1 MAKKKQLT
9 RKITWIR
16 DRDIN
21 GNYEY
26 RNIKTGEFRTTLSN
40 SKEETRQNQ
49 ARLNKAVLRT
59 YSTKQQNYE
68 DNDAKKRNH
77 SDETIKKTVNI
88 PYLTS
93 DKQGNLQEGTVR
105 TLAPGEDSSQI
116 NSILEGLFIGD
127 KVFRLGSSI
136 TKLALS
142 KTGSNGLAHWARNSL
157 VNEAAKDLTK
167 QLSSK
172 TLIGFSNNLAAKQAS
187 LGDNSIQSMSYYKP
201 MKRAWSNRNGEGNA
215 ATSYFFRQQ
224 PDQRFEL
231 VKDIEPNNYSVHFK
245 TDQGALNYG
254 QKMQLFAKVADEIPE
269 GANISTWSSVSK
281 GGIHGV
287 NRFGKDF
294 GFNQVGTRQ
303 LTMKGTGKSINLG
316 IFQKPLYNI
325 TSMSS
330 TNTEIPK
337 DVQLALFNQGRLALM
352 QRYNNNPVWE
362 NLAKQ
367 AGLSDDLVSSFR
379 DYATKLLSTK
389 QSPEPHLA
397 PLIVRESPGQYSQ
410 SVVIPSKTLPLKRYL
425 DYKINSNPQPHYTG
439 IHEGAH
445 MSTLNYDPVTEYRAY
460 GQLILNPKAKTA
472 ITKLMNNADDLAA
485 QLEVDPQKIKIL
497 RDNLIRVQGKTPTEA
512 DQIIQH
518 QIQYLKTGQETRS
531 RGLAAQEWIE
541 NNHSVDVPDNV
552 DNGVNFFTDKSL
564 RNVWRN
570 MAIGLPSIWG
580 TFKMIQNDTQE
591 K

>member
-1 MAKKKQLT
+1 MAKKQLI

-16 DRDIN
+16 DRDVN
-21 GNYEY
+21 GNYGY
-26 RNIKTGEFRTTLSN
+26 RNIKTGEFRITLSN
-40 SKEETRQNQ
+40 SKEEVKQNQ
-49 ARLNKAVLRT
+49 SKLNKAVLV
-59 YSTKQQNYE
+59 SHLAKQQRYINQYS
-68 DNDAKKRNH
+68 KIINH
-77 SDETIKKTVNI
+77 SDEAIKKQIEV
-88 PYLTS
+88 PYLIT
-93 DKQGNLQEGTVR
+93 DKQGNLHESSVYTQ
-105 TLAPGEDSSQI
+105 APSEDSAQI
-116 NSILEGLFIGD
+116 DNTLEGLLIGD
-127 KVFRLGSSI
+127 KVFRLGSGL
-136 TKLALS
+136 TKMALT
-142 KTGSNGLAHWARNSL
+142 KTGNNYFSHWAKNSL
-157 VNEAAKDLTK
+157 LNEATKGLTK
-167 QLSSK
+167 N
-172 TLIGFSNNLAAKQAS
+172 FSGNAIFNGKNLVPKKAS

-201 MKRAWSNRNGEGNA
+201 MRKAWTNGNGKGNA
-215 ATSYFFRQQ
+215 AMSYFFRQQ
-224 PDQRFEL
+224 PNQRFEL

-269 GANISTWSSVSK
+269 GANVSTWGSISK

-294 GFNQVGTRQ
+294 GFNQVGTGQ
-303 LTMKGTGKSINLG
+303 LTMKGTGEPINLG

-397 PLIVRESPGQYSQ
+397 PLIIRESPGQYSQ
-410 SVVIPSKTLPLKRYL
+410 SVVVPSKSLPLKRYL

-439 IHEGAH
+439 VHEGAH
-445 MSTLNYDPVTEYRAY
+445 MSTLNYDPATEYRAY

-541 NNHSVDVPDNV
+541 DNHSVDVPDNI
-552 DNGVNFFTDKSL
+552 DNGVKFFTDKSL

>member
-1 MAKKKQLT
+1 MAKKQLT
-9 RKITWIR
+9 RKITWIK

-21 GNYEY
+21 GNYGY
-26 RNIKTGEFRTTLSN
+26 RNIKTGEFRTTLPN
-40 SKEETRQNQ
+40 SKEEVKQEQ
-49 ARLNKAVLRT
+49 SKLNKAILKT
-59 YSTKQQNYE
+59 YLAKQQHYE
-68 DNDAKKRNH
+68 DHDAKRKNH
-77 SDETIKKTVNI
+77 SDEVIKKQVRV
-88 PYLTS
+88 PYITAN
-93 DKQGNLQEGTVR
+93 KQGNFQEGTVK
-105 TLAPGEDSSQI
+105 TPAPGEDSAQI
-116 NSILEGLFIGD
+116 NGTLEGLFIGD
-127 KVFRLGSSI
+127 KVFRLGSGL
-136 TKLALS
+136 TKIALA
-142 KTGSNGLAHWARNSL
+142 KTGDNYLSHWARNSL
-157 VNEAAKDLTK
+157 LNEATKGLTISNSAL
-167 QLSSK
+167 LS
-172 TLIGFSNNLAAKQAS
+172 GENLTAKQTS

-201 MKRAWSNRNGEGNA
+201 MRRAWTNRNGEGNA
-215 ATSYFFRQQ
+215 ATSYFFKEQ

-254 QKMQLFAKVADEIPE
+254 QKMQLFAKVADEIPK
-269 GANISTWSSVSK
+269 GANVSTWGSVSK
-281 GGIHGV
+281 GGIHGI

-294 GFNQVGTRQ
+294 GFNKVGTRQ
-303 LTMKGTGKSINLG
+303 LTMKGTGEPIDLG

-330 TNTEIPK
+330 TNTEVPK
-337 DVQLALFNQGRLALM
+337 DMQLALFNQGRLALM
-352 QRYNNNPVWE
+352 QRYNNPIWE

-410 SVVIPSKTLPLKRYL
+410 SVVVPSKTLPLKRYL

-445 MSTLNYDPVTEYRAY
+445 MSTLNYDPATEYRAY

-497 RDNLIRVQGKTPTEA
+497 RDNLIRVQGKTSTEA

-531 RGLAAQEWIE
+531 RGLAAQEWMQD
-541 NNHSVDVPDNV
+541 NHSVNVPDNV

-570 MAIGLPSIWG
+570 MAVGLPLIWG
-580 TFKMIQNDTQE
+580 TSRMMQNNTQE

>member
-1 MAKKKQLT
+1 MAKKQLT

-16 DRDIN
+16 DRDVN
-21 GNYEY
+21 GNYGY
-26 RNIKTGEFRTTLSN
+26 RNIKTGEFRTTLPN
-40 SKEETRQNQ
+40 SKEENRQNQ
-49 ARLNKAVLRT
+49 VRLNKAVLRT
-59 YSTKQQNYE
+59 YSTKQQYYKE
-68 DNDAKKRNH
+68 HDAKRKNH
-77 SDETIKKTVNI
+77 SDETIKKQVKV
-88 PYLTS
+88 PYITT
-93 DKQGNLQEGTVR
+93 DKYGNFQEGIVKI
-105 TLAPGEDSSQI
+105 LAPGEDSAQI
-116 NSILEGLFIGD
+116 DNTLEGLLIGD
-127 KVFRLGSSI
+127 KVFRLGSGI

-157 VNEAAKDLTK
+157 VNEVAKDLTK

-187 LGDNSIQSMSYYKP
+187 LGKP
-201 MKRAWSNRNGEGNA
+201 
-215 ATSYFFRQQ
+215 
-224 PDQRFEL
+224 
-231 VKDIEPNNYSVHFK
+231 
-245 TDQGALNYG
+245 
-254 QKMQLFAKVADEIPE
+254 
-269 GANISTWSSVSK
+269 
-281 GGIHGV
+281 
-287 NRFGKDF
+287 
-294 GFNQVGTRQ
+294 
-303 LTMKGTGKSINLG
+303 INLG

-410 SVVIPSKTLPLKRYL
+410 SVVVPSKTLPLKRYL

-445 MSTLNYDPVTEYRAY
+445 MSTLNYDPATEYRAY
-460 GQLILNPKAKTA
+460 GKLILNPKAKTA
-472 ITKLMNNADDLAA
+472 ITKLMNNADDLAN

-497 RDNLIRVQGKTPTEA
+497 RDNLIRVKGKTPTEA

-531 RGLAAQEWIE
+531 RGLAAQEWMQD
-541 NNHSVDVPDNV
+541 NHSVNVPDNV

-570 MAIGLPSIWG
+570 MAVGLPLIWG
-580 TFKMIQNDTQE
+580 TSKMIQNNTQE

>member
-1 MAKKKQLT
+1 MAKKQLI

-16 DRDIN
+16 DRDVN
-21 GNYEY
+21 GNYGY
-26 RNIKTGEFRTTLSN
+26 RNIKTGEFRITLSN
-40 SKEETRQNQ
+40 SKEEVKQNQ
-49 ARLNKAVLRT
+49 SKLNKAVLV
-59 YSTKQQNYE
+59 SHLAKQQRYINQYS
-68 DNDAKKRNH
+68 KIKNH
-77 SDETIKKTVNI
+77 SDEAIKKQIEV
-88 PYLTS
+88 PYLIT
-93 DKQGNLQEGTVR
+93 DKQGNLHESSVYTQ
-105 TLAPGEDSSQI
+105 APSEDSAQI
-116 NSILEGLFIGD
+116 DNTLEGLLIGD
-127 KVFRLGSSI
+127 KVFRLGSGL
-136 TKLALS
+136 TKMALT
-142 KTGSNGLAHWARNSL
+142 KTGNNYFSHWAKNSL
-157 VNEAAKDLTK
+157 LNEATKGLTK
-167 QLSSK
+167 NFSSNAIFNGK
-172 TLIGFSNNLAAKQAS
+172 NLVPKKAS

-201 MKRAWSNRNGEGNA
+201 MRKAWTNGNGKGNA
-215 ATSYFFRQQ
+215 AMSYFFRQQ
-224 PDQRFEL
+224 PNQRFEL

-269 GANISTWSSVSK
+269 GANVSTWGSISK

-294 GFNQVGTRQ
+294 GFNQVGTGQ
-303 LTMKGTGKSINLG
+303 LTMKGTGEPINLG

-397 PLIVRESPGQYSQ
+397 PLIIRESPGQYSQ
-410 SVVIPSKTLPLKRYL
+410 SVVVPSKSLPLKRYL

-439 IHEGAH
+439 VHEGAH
-445 MSTLNYDPVTEYRAY
+445 MSTLNYDPATEYRAY

-541 NNHSVDVPDNV
+541 DNHSVDVPDNI
-552 DNGVNFFTDKSL
+552 DNGVKFFTDKSL

>member
-1 MAKKKQLT
+1 MAKKQLT

-16 DRDIN
+16 DRDVN
-21 GNYEY
+21 GNYGY

-40 SKEETRQNQ
+40 SKEEVKQNQ
-49 ARLNKAVLRT
+49 SKLNKAVLV
-59 YSTKQQNYE
+59 SHSAKQQRYINQ
-68 DNDAKKRNH
+68 DSKIRNH
-77 SDETIKKTVNI
+77 SDEAIKKQIKI
-88 PYLTS
+88 PYLIT
-93 DKQGNLQEGTVR
+93 DKQGNLYESSVYTQ
-105 TLAPGEDSSQI
+105 APSEDSAQI
-116 NSILEGLFIGD
+116 DNTLEGLFIGD
-127 KVFRLGSSI
+127 KIFRLGSGI

-157 VNEAAKDLTK
+157 LNEATKGLTK
-167 QLSSK
+167 N
-172 TLIGFSNNLAAKQAS
+172 FSGSAIFNDENLVPKKAS

-201 MKRAWSNRNGEGNA
+201 MRRAWSNGNGEGNA
-215 ATSYFFRQQ
+215 ATSYFFKQQ
-224 PDQRFEL
+224 PNQRFEL

-269 GANISTWSSVSK
+269 GANVSTWGSVSK

-303 LTMKGTGKSINLG
+303 LTMKGTGEPINLG

-352 QRYNNNPVWE
+352 QRYNNNPIWE

-410 SVVIPSKTLPLKRYL
+410 SVVVPSKTLPLKRYL

-439 IHEGAH
+439 VHEGAH
-445 MSTLNYDPVTEYRAY
+445 MSTLNYDPATEYRAY

-512 DQIIQH
+512 GQIIQH

-531 RGLAAQEWIE
+531 RGLAAQEWIKD
-541 NNHSVDVPDNV
+541 NHSVDVPDNI

>member
-1 MAKKKQLT
+1 MAKKQLI

-16 DRDIN
+16 DRDVN
-21 GNYEY
+21 GNYGY
-26 RNIKTGEFRTTLSN
+26 RNIKTGEFRITLSN
-40 SKEETRQNQ
+40 SKEEVKQNQ
-49 ARLNKAVLRT
+49 SKLNKAVLV
-59 YSTKQQNYE
+59 SHLAKQQRYINQYS
-68 DNDAKKRNH
+68 KIKNH
-77 SDETIKKTVNI
+77 SDEAIKKQIEV
-88 PYLTS
+88 PYLIT
-93 DKQGNLQEGTVR
+93 DKQGNLHESSVYTQ
-105 TLAPGEDSSQI
+105 APSEDSAQI
-116 NSILEGLFIGD
+116 DNTLEGLLIGD
-127 KVFRLGSSI
+127 KVFRLGSGL
-136 TKLALS
+136 TKMALT
-142 KTGSNGLAHWARNSL
+142 KTGNNYFSHWAKNSL
-157 VNEAAKDLTK
+157 LNEATKDLTK
-167 QLSSK
+167 N
-172 TLIGFSNNLAAKQAS
+172 FSGNAIFNGKNLVPKKAS

-201 MKRAWSNRNGEGNA
+201 MRKAWTNGNGKGNA
-215 ATSYFFRQQ
+215 AMSYFFRQQ
-224 PDQRFEL
+224 PNQRFEL

-269 GANISTWSSVSK
+269 GANVSTWGSISK

-294 GFNQVGTRQ
+294 GFNQVGTGQ
-303 LTMKGTGKSINLG
+303 LTMKGTGEPINLG

-330 TNTEIPK
+330 TNKEIPK

-352 QRYNNNPVWE
+352 QRYNNNPIWE

-397 PLIVRESPGQYSQ
+397 PLIIRESPGQYSQ
-410 SVVIPSKTLPLKRYL
+410 SVVVPSKSLPLKRYL

-439 IHEGAH
+439 VHEGAH
-445 MSTLNYDPVTEYRAY
+445 MSTLNYDPATEYRAY

-541 NNHSVDVPDNV
+541 DNHSVDVPDNI

>member
-1 MAKKKQLT
+1 MAKKQLI

-21 GNYEY
+21 GNYGY
-26 RNIKTGEFRTTLSN
+26 RNIKTGEFRTTLPN
-40 SKEETRQNQ
+40 SKEEVKQEQ
-49 ARLNKAVLRT
+49 SKLNKAVLKT
-59 YSTKQQNYE
+59 YSAKQQHYE
-68 DNDAKKRNH
+68 DHDAKRKNH
-77 SDETIKKTVNI
+77 SDEAIKKQVRV
-88 PYLTS
+88 PYITAN
-93 DKQGNLQEGTVR
+93 KQGNFYEGTIK
-105 TLAPGEDSSQI
+105 TTAPGEDSAQI
-116 NSILEGLFIGD
+116 NSTLEGLLIGD
-127 KVFRLGSSI
+127 KVFRLGSGL
-136 TKLALS
+136 TKIALT
-142 KTGSNGLAHWARNSL
+142 KTGNNYFSHWAKNSL
-157 VNEAAKDLTK
+157 LNEAAKDLTK
-167 QLSSK
+167 NFYGSAIFNGENLVSK
-172 TLIGFSNNLAAKQAS
+172 KAS

-201 MKRAWSNRNGEGNA
+201 MRKAWTNGNGEGNA

-224 PDQRFEL
+224 PDQKFEL

-269 GANISTWSSVSK
+269 GANVSTWGSVSK
-281 GGIHGV
+281 GGIHGI

-294 GFNQVGTRQ
+294 GFNQIGTRQ
-303 LTMKGTGKSINLG
+303 LTMKGTGEPINLG

-325 TSMSS
+325 TSKPS
-330 TNTEIPK
+330 TNAEIPK
-337 DVQLALFNQGRLALM
+337 DVQLALFNQGKLALM

-397 PLIVRESPGQYSQ
+397 PLIVRESPSQYSQ
-410 SVVIPSKTLPLKRYL
+410 SVVVPSKTLPLKRYL
-425 DYKINSNPQPHYTG
+425 DYKINSNSQPHYTG

-445 MSTLNYDPVTEYRAY
+445 MSTLNYDPATEYRAY

-531 RGLAAQEWIE
+531 RGLAAQEWIKD
-541 NNHSVDVPDNV
+541 NHSVDVPDNV

-580 TFKMIQNDTQE
+580 TSKMIQNDTQE

>member
-1 MAKKKQLT
+1 MAKKQLI

-16 DRDIN
+16 DRDVN
-21 GNYEY
+21 GNYGY
-26 RNIKTGEFRTTLSN
+26 RNIKTGEFRITLSN
-40 SKEETRQNQ
+40 SKEEVKQNQ
-49 ARLNKAVLRT
+49 SKLNKAVLV
-59 YSTKQQNYE
+59 SHLAKQQRYINQYS
-68 DNDAKKRNH
+68 KIRNH
-77 SDETIKKTVNI
+77 SDEAIKKQIEV
-88 PYLTS
+88 PYLIT
-93 DKQGNLQEGTVR
+93 DKQGNLHESSVYTQ
-105 TLAPGEDSSQI
+105 APSEDSAQI
-116 NSILEGLFIGD
+116 DNTLEGLLIGD
-127 KVFRLGSSI
+127 KVFRLGSGL
-136 TKLALS
+136 TKMALT
-142 KTGSNGLAHWARNSL
+142 KTGNNYFSHWAKNSL
-157 VNEAAKDLTK
+157 LNEATKDLTK
-167 QLSSK
+167 NFSSNAIFNGK
-172 TLIGFSNNLAAKQAS
+172 NLVPKKAS
-187 LGDNSIQSMSYYKP
+187 LEDNSIQSMSYYKP
-201 MKRAWSNRNGEGNA
+201 IRKAWTNGNGKGNA
-215 ATSYFFRQQ
+215 AMSYFFRQQ
-224 PDQRFEL
+224 PNQRFEL

-269 GANISTWSSVSK
+269 GANVSTWGSISK

-303 LTMKGTGKSINLG
+303 LTMKGTGEPINLG

-352 QRYNNNPVWE
+352 QRYNNNPIWE

-397 PLIVRESPGQYSQ
+397 PLIIRESPGQYSQ
-410 SVVIPSKTLPLKRYL
+410 SVVVPSKSLPLKRYL

-439 IHEGAH
+439 VHEGAH
-445 MSTLNYDPVTEYRAY
+445 MSTLNYDPATEYRAY

-541 NNHSVDVPDNV
+541 DNHSVDVPDNI

>member
-1 MAKKKQLT
+1 MAKKQLT

-21 GNYEY
+21 GNYGY

-40 SKEETRQNQ
+40 SKEENRQNQ
-49 ARLNKAVLRT
+49 ARLNKAILRT
-59 YSTKQQNYE
+59 YSTKQQNYK

-93 DKQGNLQEGTVR
+93 DKQGNLQEGTVK
-105 TLAPGEDSSQI
+105 TLAPEEDSAQI
-116 NSILEGLFIGD
+116 DNTLEGLLIGD
-127 KVFRLGSSI
+127 KVFRLGSGI
-136 TKLALS
+136 TKLALT

-201 MKRAWSNRNGEGNA
+201 MRRAWTNGNGEGNA
-215 ATSYFFRQQ
+215 AISYFFKQQ
-224 PDQRFEL
+224 PNQRFEL
-231 VKDIEPNNYSVHFK
+231 VKDIELNNYSVHFK
-245 TDQGALNYG
+245 TDYGALNYG

-269 GANISTWSSVSK
+269 GANVSTWGSVSK
-281 GGIHGV
+281 GDIHGV

-303 LTMKGTGKSINLG
+303 LTMKGTGEPINLG

-352 QRYNNNPVWE
+352 QRYNNNPIWE

-410 SVVIPSKTLPLKRYL
+410 SVVVPSKTLPLKRYL

-439 IHEGAH
+439 VHEGAH
-445 MSTLNYDPVTEYRAY
+445 MSTLNYDPATEYRAY

-485 QLEVDPQKIKIL
+485 QLEIDPQKIKIL
-497 RDNLIRVQGKTPTEA
+497 KDNLIRVQGKTPTEA

-541 NNHSVDVPDNV
+541 DNHSVDVPDNV

>member
-1 MAKKKQLT
+1 MAKKQLI

-16 DRDIN
+16 DRDVN
-21 GNYEY
+21 GNYGY
-26 RNIKTGEFRTTLSN
+26 RNIKTGEFRITLSN
-40 SKEETRQNQ
+40 SKEEVKQNQ
-49 ARLNKAVLRT
+49 SKLNKAVLV
-59 YSTKQQNYE
+59 SHLAKQQRYINQYS
-68 DNDAKKRNH
+68 KIKNH
-77 SDETIKKTVNI
+77 SDEAIKKQIEV
-88 PYLTS
+88 PYLIT
-93 DKQGNLQEGTVR
+93 DKQGNLHESSVYTQ
-105 TLAPGEDSSQI
+105 APSEDSAQI
-116 NSILEGLFIGD
+116 DNTLEGLLIGD
-127 KVFRLGSSI
+127 KVIRLGSGL
-136 TKLALS
+136 TKMALT
-142 KTGSNGLAHWARNSL
+142 KTGNNYFSHWAKNSL
-157 VNEAAKDLTK
+157 LNEATKDLTK
-167 QLSSK
+167 N
-172 TLIGFSNNLAAKQAS
+172 FSGNAIFNGKNLVPKKAS

-201 MKRAWSNRNGEGNA
+201 MRKAWTNGNGKGNA
-215 ATSYFFRQQ
+215 AMSYFFRQQ
-224 PDQRFEL
+224 PNQRFEL

-269 GANISTWSSVSK
+269 EANVSTWGSISK

-303 LTMKGTGKSINLG
+303 LTMKGTGEPINLG

-397 PLIVRESPGQYSQ
+397 PLIIRESPGQYSQ
-410 SVVIPSKTLPLKRYL
+410 SVVVPSKSLPLKRYL

-439 IHEGAH
+439 VHEGAH
-445 MSTLNYDPVTEYRAY
+445 MSTLNYDPATEYRAY

-541 NNHSVDVPDNV
+541 DNHSVDVPDNI

>member
-1 MAKKKQLT
+1 MAKKQLI

-16 DRDIN
+16 DRDVN
-21 GNYEY
+21 GNYGY
-26 RNIKTGEFRTTLSN
+26 RNIKTGEFRITLSN
-40 SKEETRQNQ
+40 SKEEVKQNQ
-49 ARLNKAVLRT
+49 SKLNKAVLV
-59 YSTKQQNYE
+59 SHLAKQQRYINQYS
-68 DNDAKKRNH
+68 KIRNH
-77 SDETIKKTVNI
+77 SDEAIKKQIEV
-88 PYLTS
+88 PYLIT
-93 DKQGNLQEGTVR
+93 DKQGNLHESSVYTQ
-105 TLAPGEDSSQI
+105 APSEDSAQI
-116 NSILEGLFIGD
+116 DNTLEGLLIGD
-127 KVFRLGSSI
+127 KVFRLGSGL
-136 TKLALS
+136 TKMALT
-142 KTGSNGLAHWARNSL
+142 KTGNNYFSHWAKNSL
-157 VNEAAKDLTK
+157 LNEATKDLTK
-167 QLSSK
+167 N
-172 TLIGFSNNLAAKQAS
+172 FSGNAIFNGKNLVPKKAS

-201 MKRAWSNRNGEGNA
+201 MRKAWTNGNGKGNA
-215 ATSYFFRQQ
+215 AMSYFFRQQ
-224 PDQRFEL
+224 PNQRFEL

-269 GANISTWSSVSK
+269 GANVSTWGSISK

-294 GFNQVGTRQ
+294 GFNQVGTGQ
-303 LTMKGTGKSINLG
+303 LTMKGTGEPINLG

-352 QRYNNNPVWE
+352 QRYNNNPIWE

-397 PLIVRESPGQYSQ
+397 PLIIRESPGQYSQ
-410 SVVIPSKTLPLKRYL
+410 SVVVPSKSLPLKRYL

-439 IHEGAH
+439 VHEGAH
-445 MSTLNYDPVTEYRAY
+445 MSTLNYDPATEYRAY

-541 NNHSVDVPDNV
+541 DNHSVDVPDNI

>member
-1 MAKKKQLT
+1 MAKKQLI

-16 DRDIN
+16 DRDVN
-21 GNYEY
+21 GNYGY
-26 RNIKTGEFRTTLSN
+26 RNIKTGEFRITLSN
-40 SKEETRQNQ
+40 SKEEVKQNQ
-49 ARLNKAVLRT
+49 SKLNKAVLV
-59 YSTKQQNYE
+59 SHLAKQQRYINQYS
-68 DNDAKKRNH
+68 KIKNH
-77 SDETIKKTVNI
+77 SDEAIKKQIEV
-88 PYLTS
+88 PYLIT
-93 DKQGNLQEGTVR
+93 DKQGNLHESSVYTQ
-105 TLAPGEDSSQI
+105 APSEDSAQI
-116 NSILEGLFIGD
+116 DNTLEGLLIGD
-127 KVFRLGSSI
+127 KVFRLGSGL
-136 TKLALS
+136 TKMALT
-142 KTGSNGLAHWARNSL
+142 KTGNNYFSHWAKNSL
-157 VNEAAKDLTK
+157 LNEATKDLTK
-167 QLSSK
+167 N
-172 TLIGFSNNLAAKQAS
+172 FSGNAIFNGKNLVPKKAS

-201 MKRAWSNRNGEGNA
+201 MRKAWTNGNGKGNA
-215 ATSYFFRQQ
+215 AMSYFFRQQ
-224 PDQRFEL
+224 PNQRFEL

-269 GANISTWSSVSK
+269 GANVSTWGSISK

-294 GFNQVGTRQ
+294 GFNQVGTGQ
-303 LTMKGTGKSINLG
+303 LTMKGTGEPINLG

-352 QRYNNNPVWE
+352 QRYNNNPIWE

-397 PLIVRESPGQYSQ
+397 PLIIRESPGQYSQ
-410 SVVIPSKTLPLKRYL
+410 SVVVPSKSLPLKRYL

-439 IHEGAH
+439 VHEGAH
-445 MSTLNYDPVTEYRAY
+445 MSTLNYDPATEYRAY

-541 NNHSVDVPDNV
+541 DNHSVDVPDNI
-552 DNGVNFFTDKSL
+552 DNGVKFFTDKSL

>member
-1 MAKKKQLT
+1 MAKKQLI

-16 DRDIN
+16 DRDVN
-21 GNYEY
+21 GNYGY
-26 RNIKTGEFRTTLSN
+26 RNIKTGEFRITLSN
-40 SKEETRQNQ
+40 SKEEVKQNQ
-49 ARLNKAVLRT
+49 SKLNKAVLV
-59 YSTKQQNYE
+59 SHLAKQQRYINQYS
-68 DNDAKKRNH
+68 KIKNH
-77 SDETIKKTVNI
+77 SDEAIKKQIEV
-88 PYLTS
+88 PYLIT
-93 DKQGNLQEGTVR
+93 DKQGNLHESSVYTQ
-105 TLAPGEDSSQI
+105 APSEDSAQI
-116 NSILEGLFIGD
+116 DNTLEGLLIGD
-127 KVFRLGSSI
+127 KVFRLGSGL
-136 TKLALS
+136 TKMALT
-142 KTGSNGLAHWARNSL
+142 KTGNNYFSHWAKNSL
-157 VNEAAKDLTK
+157 LNEATKDLTK
-167 QLSSK
+167 N
-172 TLIGFSNNLAAKQAS
+172 FSGNAIFNGKNLVPKKAS

-201 MKRAWSNRNGEGNA
+201 MRKAWTNGNGKGNA
-215 ATSYFFRQQ
+215 AMSYFFRQQ
-224 PDQRFEL
+224 PNQRFEL

-269 GANISTWSSVSK
+269 GANVSTWGSISK

-294 GFNQVGTRQ
+294 GFNQVGTGQ
-303 LTMKGTGKSINLG
+303 LTMKGTGEPINLG

-352 QRYNNNPVWE
+352 QRYNNNPIWE

-397 PLIVRESPGQYSQ
+397 PLIIRESPGQYSQ
-410 SVVIPSKTLPLKRYL
+410 SVVVPSKSLPLKRYL

-439 IHEGAH
+439 VHEGAH
-445 MSTLNYDPVTEYRAY
+445 MSTLNYDPATEYRAY

-541 NNHSVDVPDNV
+541 DNHSVDVPDNI

>member
-1 MAKKKQLT
+1 MAKKQLI

-16 DRDIN
+16 DRDVN
-21 GNYEY
+21 GNYGY
-26 RNIKTGEFRTTLSN
+26 RNIKTGEFRITLSN
-40 SKEETRQNQ
+40 SKEEVKQNQ
-49 ARLNKAVLRT
+49 SKLNKAVLV
-59 YSTKQQNYE
+59 SHLAKQQRYINQYS
-68 DNDAKKRNH
+68 KIKNH
-77 SDETIKKTVNI
+77 SDEAIKKQIEV
-88 PYLTS
+88 PYLIT
-93 DKQGNLQEGTVR
+93 DKQGNLHESSVYTQ
-105 TLAPGEDSSQI
+105 APSEDSAQI
-116 NSILEGLFIGD
+116 DNTLEGLLIGD
-127 KVFRLGSSI
+127 KVFRLGSGL
-136 TKLALS
+136 TKMALT
-142 KTGSNGLAHWARNSL
+142 KTGNNYFSHWAKNSL
-157 VNEAAKDLTK
+157 LNEATKGLTK
-167 QLSSK
+167 N
-172 TLIGFSNNLAAKQAS
+172 FSGNAIFNGKNLVPKKAS

-201 MKRAWSNRNGEGNA
+201 MRKAWTNGNGKGNA
-215 ATSYFFRQQ
+215 AMSYFFRQQ
-224 PDQRFEL
+224 PNQRFEL

-269 GANISTWSSVSK
+269 GANVSTWGSISK

-294 GFNQVGTRQ
+294 GFNQVGTGQ
-303 LTMKGTGKSINLG
+303 LTMKGTGEPINLG

-397 PLIVRESPGQYSQ
+397 PLIIRESPGQYSQ
-410 SVVIPSKTLPLKRYL
+410 SVVVPSKSLPLKRYL

-439 IHEGAH
+439 VHEGAH
-445 MSTLNYDPVTEYRAY
+445 MSTLNYDPATEYRAY

-541 NNHSVDVPDNV
+541 DNHNVDVPDNI
-552 DNGVNFFTDKSL
+552 DNGVKFFTDKSL

>member
-1 MAKKKQLT
+1 MAKKQLI

-16 DRDIN
+16 DRDVN
-21 GNYEY
+21 GNYGY
-26 RNIKTGEFRTTLSN
+26 RNIKTGEFRITLSN
-40 SKEETRQNQ
+40 SKEEVKQNQ
-49 ARLNKAVLRT
+49 SKLNKAVLV
-59 YSTKQQNYE
+59 SHLAKQQRYINQYS
-68 DNDAKKRNH
+68 KIRNH
-77 SDETIKKTVNI
+77 SDEAIKKQIEV
-88 PYLTS
+88 PYLIT
-93 DKQGNLQEGTVR
+93 DKQGNLHESSVYTQ
-105 TLAPGEDSSQI
+105 APSEDSAQI
-116 NSILEGLFIGD
+116 DNTLEGLLIGD
-127 KVFRLGSSI
+127 KVFRLGSGL
-136 TKLALS
+136 TKMALT
-142 KTGSNGLAHWARNSL
+142 KTGNNYFSHWAKNSL
-157 VNEAAKDLTK
+157 LNEATKGLTK
-167 QLSSK
+167 N
-172 TLIGFSNNLAAKQAS
+172 FSGNAIFNGKNLVPKKAS

-201 MKRAWSNRNGEGNA
+201 IRKAWTNGNGKGNA
-215 ATSYFFRQQ
+215 AMSYFFRQQ
-224 PDQRFEL
+224 PNQRFEL

-269 GANISTWSSVSK
+269 GANVSTWGSISK

-303 LTMKGTGKSINLG
+303 LTMKGTGEPINLG

-352 QRYNNNPVWE
+352 QRYNNNPIWE

-397 PLIVRESPGQYSQ
+397 PLIIRESPGQYSQ
-410 SVVIPSKTLPLKRYL
+410 SVVVPSKSLPLKRYL

-439 IHEGAH
+439 VHEGAH
-445 MSTLNYDPVTEYRAY
+445 MSTLNYDPATEYRAY

-541 NNHSVDVPDNV
+541 DNHSVDVPDNI

>member
-1 MAKKKQLT
+1 MAKKQLI

-16 DRDIN
+16 DRDVN
-21 GNYEY
+21 GNYGY
-26 RNIKTGEFRTTLSN
+26 RNIKTGEFRITLSN
-40 SKEETRQNQ
+40 SKEEVKQNQ
-49 ARLNKAVLRT
+49 SKLNKAVLV
-59 YSTKQQNYE
+59 SHLAKQQRYINQYS
-68 DNDAKKRNH
+68 KIKNH
-77 SDETIKKTVNI
+77 SDEAIKKQIEV
-88 PYLTS
+88 PYLIT
-93 DKQGNLQEGTVR
+93 DKQGNLHESSVYTQ
-105 TLAPGEDSSQI
+105 APSEDSAQI
-116 NSILEGLFIGD
+116 DNTLEGLLIGD
-127 KVFRLGSSI
+127 KVFRLGSGL
-136 TKLALS
+136 TKMALT
-142 KTGSNGLAHWARNSL
+142 KTGNNYFSHWAKNSL
-157 VNEAAKDLTK
+157 LNEATKGLTK
-167 QLSSK
+167 N
-172 TLIGFSNNLAAKQAS
+172 FSGNAIFNGKNLVPKKAS

-201 MKRAWSNRNGEGNA
+201 MRKAWTNGNGKGNA
-215 ATSYFFRQQ
+215 AMSYFFRQQ
-224 PDQRFEL
+224 PNQRFEL

-269 GANISTWSSVSK
+269 GANVSTWGSISK

-294 GFNQVGTRQ
+294 GFNQVGTGQ
-303 LTMKGTGKSINLG
+303 LNMKGTGEPINLG

-389 QSPEPHLA
+389 QSPESHLA
-397 PLIVRESPGQYSQ
+397 PLIIRESPGQYSQ
-410 SVVIPSKTLPLKRYL
+410 SVVVPSKSLPLKRYL

-439 IHEGAH
+439 VHEGAH
-445 MSTLNYDPVTEYRAY
+445 MSTLNYDPATEYRAY

-541 NNHSVDVPDNV
+541 DNHSVDVPDNI
-552 DNGVNFFTDKSL
+552 DNGVKFFTDKSL